1 MPSICNAA
9 TRPAAIIQCP
19 VVHYRTLCGTSA
31 LKMNSLPVYI
41 TSTHIACMEIC
52 AISSN
57 YCIIMIMANLPVSH
71 IQLCIHMYNTS
82 RLKMVQG
89 QKDKDRLLYL
99 SLSPIN
105 LCRASLLYSGYPL

>member
-1 MPSICNAA
+1 
-9 TRPAAIIQCP
+9 
-19 VVHYRTLCGTSA
+19 
-31 LKMNSLPVYI
+31 
-41 TSTHIACMEIC
+41 MEIC

-89 QKDKDRLLYL
+89 QKDKDRLLYPPL
-99 SLSPIN
+99 SLSLPLIYAEHY
-105 LCRASLLYSGYPL
+105 CCIMVIPSSLESMVLV